1 MNCDLKNSIDE
12 KDSIINSFKKDNLN
26 KQIEIEKKD
35 SLIQNLKWKLLKA
48 DLDNTRMKNEYKELS
63 KKLKK

>member
-48 DLDNTRMKNEYKELS
+48 DLDNTRMKNEYKEL
-63 KKLKK
+63 